1 MTAIFGRMATY
12 SGKEILW
19 KDAIESNIQLCD
31 VDNLKDFD
39 SPAPIQPDEDGNYPV
54 AIPGKNVRKV
64 CEWLKR

>member
-19 KDAIESNIQLCD
+19 KDAIESEIQLCD
-31 VDNLKDFD
+31 VDNLQDFD
-39 SPAPIQPDEDGNYPV
+39 SPAPVTPDEEGNYPV
-54 AIPGKNVRKV
+54 AIPGKNVKKV